1 MEKFNDF
8 LVLLD
13 ANLSGSWWF
22 PALLIGTGIFFTIYL
37 GLPQFRY
44 FKSALKIV
52 SGKTKSSDSEGETTG
67 FQALT
72 TAMSGAVGTGN
83 IGGVALAIWT
93 GGPAA
98 IFWMWIT
105 AIFGMTTKFVEVT
118 LGHKYRTKL
127 SDGSI
132 SGGPMYYIE
141 QGLNMKWV
149 AILFAFLMMITAIGS
164 GNMPQINNI
173 ALVMNTE
180 FSVPKLFTGLF
191 LGGLLWIIIIG
202 GIKRIASVASKII
215 PIMGLIYFGG
225 ALIIL
230 IENYQNVIP
239 SFQAIFAQVFT
250 GSAAVGGFLGASFAM
265 SLKYGVARGLYSN
278 EAGQGSSPIAHA
290 SSKNKSIDQGVVSIL
305 EPFIDTIVVCSVTA
319 LVILSSGVWT
329 QKFDTQFSKTDM
341 VVLDGIYSDDKNDDG
356 NYVFPEDINE
366 LTNYVQGIESNI
378 RNYSGT
384 LNVKEGKIVE
394 KNITIIHLRSIA
406 EDVVFH
412 TPETSDDDETK
423 LSGHLIIK
431 NGKVD
436 KAISYTYDS
445 KNKSFRTLDP
455 QSGVKDAESG
465 KIMYEL
471 ILNNGLLLDQLIK
484 EVESKIS
491 LEENNPERDASILR
505 MLLAEKDELLE
516 KRETNLDKEKSFIF
530 NEIVEGRSLVSS
542 AELTAKAFS
551 NGIMGEYG
559 GKLVAIALLLFAFST
574 AITWCYYGD
583 RSTAYIFGEKGVVW
597 YRNFYVL
604 CFILAAVI
612 DTTVVWNIAYVVV
625 ALVSIPNLIAMFV
638 LRKEMKLLSDDFK
651 VK

>member
-1 MEKFNDF
+1 MEQFNSF

-13 ANLSGSWWF
+13 SNLSGSWWF
-22 PALLIGTGIFFTIYL
+22 PALLIGTGVYFTIYL
-37 GLPQFRY
+37 GFPQFKY
-44 FKSALKIV
+44 FKSAFNIV
-52 SGKTKSSDSEGETTG
+52 SGKANNTETDGETTG

-127 SDGSI
+127 KDGSI

-180 FSVPKLFTGLF
+180 FAVPKLFTGLF
-191 LGGLLWIIIIG
+191 LGTLLWIIIIG

-230 IENYQNVIP
+230 IENYQNIIP
-239 SFQAIFAQVFT
+239 SFNAIFAQVFT
-250 GSAAVGGFLGASFAM
+250 GSAAMGGFLGASFAM

-305 EPFIDTIVVCSVTA
+305 EPFIDTLVVCTVTA
-319 LVILSSGVWT
+319 LVILSSNVWT
-329 QKFDTQFSKTDM
+329 EKFDTNFSKTDM
-341 VVLDGIYSDDKNDDG
+341 IVLNGSYSDKLN
-356 NYVFPEDINE
+356 EDNSFVYPNQINE
-366 LTNYVQGIESNI
+366 LTKYVQNI
-378 RNYSGT
+378 DSTVEEFNGM
-384 LNVKEGKIVE
+384 LNVEDGKILNN
-394 KNITIIHLRSIA
+394 NITVIHLRSIA
-406 EDVVFH
+406 EDIVVRDANKNLFNG
-412 TPETSDDDETK
+412 SINID
-423 LSGHLIIK
+423 
-431 NGKVD
+431 NGK
-436 KAISYTYDS
+436 A
-445 KNKSFRTLDP
+445 
-455 QSGVKDAESG
+455 KDAVTFEG
-465 KIMYEL
+465 K
-471 ILNNGLLLDQLIK
+471 
-484 EVESKIS
+484 
-491 LEENNPERDASILR
+491 
-505 MLLAEKDELLE
+505 
-516 KRETNLDKEKSFIF
+516 
-530 NEIVEGRSLVSS
+530 SLVSS

-551 NGIMGEYG
+551 NGILGDYG

-583 RSTAYIFGEKGVVW
+583 RSTAYIFGEKGVIW

-638 LRKEMKLLSDDFK
+638 LRKEMKLLSDEFITK
-651 VK
+651 

>member
-1 MEKFNDF
+1 MEQFNNF
-8 LVLLD
+8 LILLD
-13 ANLSGSWWF
+13 SNLSGSWWF

-37 GLPQFRY
+37 GFPQFKY
-44 FKSALKIV
+44 FKSAFKIV
-52 SGKTKSSDSEGETTG
+52 SGKNKSDSEGETTG

-127 SDGSI
+127 KDGSI

-180 FSVPKLFTGLF
+180 FSIPKLFTGLF
-191 LGGLLWIIIIG
+191 LGVLLWIIIIG

-215 PIMGLIYFGG
+215 PIMGIIYFGG
-225 ALIIL
+225 ALVIL
-230 IENYQNVIP
+230 AENYQNIIP
-239 SFQAIFAQVFT
+239 SFNAIFSQVFT

-329 QKFDTQFSKTDM
+329 QKFDTTFSKTDM
-341 VVLDGIYSDDKNDDG
+341 VIIEGIYSDEKNDDG
-356 NYVFPEDINE
+356 NYIHPDHISE
-366 LTNYVQGIESNI
+366 LTKYVQSIDS
-378 RNYSGT
+378 
-384 LNVKEGKIVE
+384 NVKEYSGSLDVVEGKLIAD
-394 KNITIIHLRSIA
+394 NITVIHSRSIA
-406 EDVVFH
+406 EDINVRNLN
-412 TPETSDDDETK
+412 SNLYSGK
-423 LSGHLIIK
+423 LNIIG
-431 NGKVD
+431 GKVTEQV
-436 KAISYTYDS
+436 II
-445 KNKSFRTLDP
+445 
-455 QSGVKDAESG
+455 EG
-465 KIMYEL
+465 K
-471 ILNNGLLLDQLIK
+471 
-484 EVESKIS
+484 
-491 LEENNPERDASILR
+491 
-505 MLLAEKDELLE
+505 
-516 KRETNLDKEKSFIF
+516 
-530 NEIVEGRSLVSS
+530 SLVSS

-551 NGIMGEYG
+551 QGVLGQYG

-574 AITWCYYGD
+574 SITWCYYGD

-638 LRKEMKLLSDDFK
+638 LRKEMKKLSDEFNII
-651 VK
+651 

>member
-1 MEKFNDF
+1 MEQFNSF

-13 ANLSGSWWF
+13 SNLSGSWWF
-22 PALLIGTGIFFTIYL
+22 PALLIGTGVYFTIYL
-37 GLPQFRY
+37 GFPQFKY
-44 FKSALKIV
+44 FKSAFNIV
-52 SGKTKSSDSEGETTG
+52 SGKANNTETDGETTG

-127 SDGSI
+127 KDGSI

-180 FSVPKLFTGLF
+180 FAVPKLFTGLF
-191 LGGLLWIIIIG
+191 LGTLLWIIIIG

-230 IENYQNVIP
+230 IENYQNIIP
-239 SFQAIFAQVFT
+239 SFNAIFAQVFT
-250 GSAAVGGFLGASFAM
+250 GSAAMGGFLGASFAM

-305 EPFIDTIVVCSVTA
+305 EPFIDTLVVCTVTA
-319 LVILSSGVWT
+319 LVILSSNVWT
-329 QKFDTQFSKTDM
+329 EKFDTNFSKTDM
-341 VVLDGIYSDDKNDDG
+341 IVLNGSYSDKLN
-356 NYVFPEDINE
+356 EDNSFVYPNQINE
-366 LTNYVQGIESNI
+366 LTKYVQNIDSSVEEFNGI
-378 RNYSGT
+378 
-384 LNVKEGKIVE
+384 LNVEDGKILNN
-394 KNITIIHLRSIA
+394 NITVIHLRSIA
-406 EDVVFH
+406 EDIVVRDANKNLFNG
-412 TPETSDDDETK
+412 SINID
-423 LSGHLIIK
+423 
-431 NGKVD
+431 NGK
-436 KAISYTYDS
+436 
-445 KNKSFRTLDP
+445 P
-455 QSGVKDAESG
+455 KDAVTFEG
-465 KIMYEL
+465 K
-471 ILNNGLLLDQLIK
+471 
-484 EVESKIS
+484 
-491 LEENNPERDASILR
+491 
-505 MLLAEKDELLE
+505 
-516 KRETNLDKEKSFIF
+516 
-530 NEIVEGRSLVSS
+530 SLVSS

-551 NGIMGEYG
+551 NGILGDYG

-583 RSTAYIFGEKGVVW
+583 RSTAYIFGEKGVIW

-638 LRKEMKLLSDDFK
+638 LRKEMKLLSDEFITK
-651 VK
+651 

>member
-1 MEKFNDF
+1 MDQFNEF
-8 LVLLD
+8 LILLD
-13 ANLSGSWWF
+13 SNLSGSWWF
-22 PALLIGTGIFFTIYL
+22 PILLVGTGIFFTIYL
-37 GLPQFRY
+37 GFPQFR
-44 FKSALKIV
+44 FFGKAWHLV
-52 SGKTKSSDSEGETTG
+52 SGKNKKTDSDGETTA
-67 FQALT
+67 FEALT

-118 LGHKYRTKL
+118 MGHKYRTKL
-127 SDGSI
+127 ADGSI

-141 QGLNMKWV
+141 SALNMKW
-149 AILFAFLMMITAIGS
+149 AGILFAFLMMITAIGS

-191 LGGLLWIIIIG
+191 LGALLWIIIIG

-230 IENYQNVIP
+230 TENYQNIIP
-239 SFQAIFAQVFT
+239 SFNAIFSQVFT

-329 QKFDTQFSKTDM
+329 QKFDTTFSKTDM
-341 VVLDGIYSDDKNDDG
+341 VILDGIYSDEKNSDG
-356 NYVFPEDINE
+356 SYIYPNHISE
-366 LTNYVQGIESNI
+366 LTNYVQSIESD
-378 RNYSGT
+378 
-384 LNVKEGKIVE
+384 VKEYNGTISIE
-394 KNITIIHLRSIA
+394 SGRIDNSNITILHSRSIA
-406 EDVVFH
+406 EDVEVLN
-412 TPETSDDDETK
+412 TDKETYSGS
-423 LSGHLIIK
+423 LSI
-431 NGKVD
+431 VD
-436 KAISYTYDS
+436 
-445 KNKSFRTLDP
+445 
-455 QSGVKDAESG
+455 G
-465 KIMYEL
+465 KI
-471 ILNNGLLLDQLIK
+471 
-484 EVESKIS
+484 
-491 LEENNPERDASILR
+491 LEPVTLR
-505 MLLAEKDELLE
+505 GK
-516 KRETNLDKEKSFIF
+516 
-530 NEIVEGRSLVSS
+530 SLVSS

-551 NGIMGEYG
+551 QGIFGDYG

-583 RSTAYIFGEKGVVW
+583 RSTAYIFGERGVFW

-612 DTTVVWNIAYVVV
+612 DTTIVWNIAYVVV
-625 ALVSIPNLIAMFV
+625 ALVSIPNLIALFV
-638 LRKEMKLLSDDFK
+638 LRNEMKDLTNEFIK
-651 VK
+651 EN

>member
-1 MEKFNDF
+1 MTQFNDF
-8 LVLLD
+8 LLLLD
-13 ANLSGSWWF
+13 SNLSGSWWF
-22 PALLIGTGIFFTIYL
+22 PILLVGTGIFFTIYL
-37 GLPQFRY
+37 GFPQFR
-44 FKSALKIV
+44 FFGKAWKLV
-52 SGKTKSSDSEGETTG
+52 SGKNNKSDEEGETTG
-67 FQALT
+67 FEALT

-118 LGHKYRTKL
+118 MGHKYRTKL
-127 SDGSI
+127 DDGSI

-141 QGLNMKWV
+141 HALNMKW
-149 AILFAFLMMITAIGS
+149 AGILFAFLMMITAIGS

-191 LGGLLWIIIIG
+191 LGALLWVIIIG
-202 GIKRIASVASKII
+202 GIKRIASVARKII

-230 IENYQNVIP
+230 IENYQNIIP
-239 SFQAIFAQVFT
+239 SFNAIFSQVFT

-290 SSKNKSIDQGVVSIL
+290 SSKNTSIDQGVVSIL

-329 QKFDTQFSKTDM
+329 EKFDTTFSKTDM
-341 VVLDGIYSDDKNDDG
+341 VILEGTYSDQENIDG
-356 NYVFPEDINE
+356 TYIYPDHMNQ
-366 LTNYVQGIESNI
+366 LTRYVQSIESDVNEFSGIINI
-378 RNYSGT
+378 EDGKL
-384 LNVKEGKIVE
+384 LNT
-394 KNITIIHLRSIA
+394 NITVLHSRSIA
-406 EDVVFH
+406 ENVVVKNN
-412 TPETSDDDETK
+412 SDK
-423 LSGHLIIK
+423 NLYSGSLNVL
-431 NGKVD
+431 NGKV
-436 KAISYTYDS
+436 IEPV
-445 KNKSFRTLDP
+445 LI
-455 QSGVKDAESG
+455 EG
-465 KIMYEL
+465 K
-471 ILNNGLLLDQLIK
+471 
-484 EVESKIS
+484 
-491 LEENNPERDASILR
+491 
-505 MLLAEKDELLE
+505 
-516 KRETNLDKEKSFIF
+516 
-530 NEIVEGRSLVSS
+530 SLVSS

-551 NGIMGEYG
+551 QGTFGDYG

-583 RSTAYIFGEKGVVW
+583 RSTAYIFGERGVFW

-612 DTTVVWNIAYVVV
+612 DTTIVWNIAYVVV
-625 ALVSIPNLIAMFV
+625 ALVSIPNLIALFV
-638 LRKEMKLLSDDFK
+638 LRNEMKNLTNEFIK
-651 VK
+651 EN

>member
-1 MEKFNDF
+1 MNQFNEF
-8 LVLLD
+8 LLLLD
-13 ANLSGSWWF
+13 SNLSGSWWF
-22 PALLIGTGIFFTIYL
+22 PILLVGTGIFFTIYL
-37 GLPQFRY
+37 GFPQFR
-44 FKSALKIV
+44 FFGKAWKLVSRRNNKSDA
-52 SGKTKSSDSEGETTG
+52 DGETTG
-67 FQALT
+67 FEALT

-118 LGHKYRTKL
+118 MGHKYRTKL
-127 SDGSI
+127 EDGSI

-141 QGLNMKWV
+141 HALNMKW
-149 AILFAFLMMITAIGS
+149 AGILFAFLMMITAIGS

-180 FSVPKLFTGLF
+180 FSVPKIFTGLF
-191 LGGLLWIIIIG
+191 LGALLWIIIIG

-230 IENYQNVIP
+230 LENYQNIIP
-239 SFQAIFAQVFT
+239 SFNAIFAQVFT

-290 SSKNKSIDQGVVSIL
+290 SSKNSSIDQGVVSIL

-329 QKFDTQFSKTDM
+329 EKFDTTFSKTDM
-341 VVLDGIYSDDKNDDG
+341 VILDGTYSDQENIDG
-356 NYVFPEDINE
+356 TYLYPDHMNQ
-366 LTNYVQGIESNI
+366 LTKYVQSIDSDVDE
-378 RNYSGT
+378 YSGIIEIQDGR
-384 LNVKEGKIVE
+384 L
-394 KNITIIHLRSIA
+394 ITSDITVLHSRSIA
-406 EDVVFH
+406 ENITVTDKEDKNLY
-412 TPETSDDDETK
+412 TGS
-423 LSGHLIIK
+423 LSVE
-431 NGKVD
+431 NGKV
-436 KAISYTYDS
+436 
-445 KNKSFRTLDP
+445 
-455 QSGVKDAESG
+455 QDAVTFAG
-465 KIMYEL
+465 K
-471 ILNNGLLLDQLIK
+471 
-484 EVESKIS
+484 
-491 LEENNPERDASILR
+491 
-505 MLLAEKDELLE
+505 
-516 KRETNLDKEKSFIF
+516 
-530 NEIVEGRSLVSS
+530 SLVSS

-551 NGIMGEYG
+551 QGILGQFG

-583 RSTAYIFGEKGVVW
+583 RSTAYIFGERGVFW

-612 DTTVVWNIAYVVV
+612 DTTIVWNIAYVVV
-625 ALVSIPNLIAMFV
+625 ALVSIPNLIALFV
-638 LRKEMKLLSDDFK
+638 LRNEMKDLTKEFINK
-651 VK
+651 YE

>member
-1 MEKFNDF
+1 MEQFNAF

-13 ANLSGSWWF
+13 SNLSGSWWF

-37 GLPQFRY
+37 GFPQFKY
-44 FKSALKIV
+44 FNSALKIV
-52 SGKTKSSDSEGETTG
+52 SGKSKNSESDGETTG

-105 AIFGMTTKFVEVT
+105 AIFGMTTKYVEVT
-118 LGHKYRTKL
+118 LGHKYRTTL

-141 QGLNMKWV
+141 QGLNMRWV

-173 ALVMNTE
+173 ALVMNSE
-180 FSVPKLFTGLF
+180 FDVPKLFTGLF
-191 LGGLLWIIIIG
+191 LGALLWIIIIG

-215 PIMGLIYFGG
+215 PIMGIINFGG

-230 IENYQNVIP
+230 AENYQNVIP
-239 SFQAIFAQVFT
+239 SFNAIFAQVFT

-329 QKFDTQFSKTDM
+329 QKFDTTFSKTDM
-341 VVLDGIYSDDKNDDG
+341 VILNGIYSDDKNIDG
-356 NYVFPEDINE
+356 NYLYPDHINE
-366 LTNYVQGIESNI
+366 LTKYVQSIDS
-378 RNYSGT
+378 
-384 LNVKEGKIVE
+384 NVKEFTGSLDVDDGRILSD
-394 KNITIIHLRSIA
+394 NITVIHSRSIA
-406 EDVVFH
+406 EDIII
-412 TPETSDDDETK
+412 SDSVENN
-423 LSGHLIIK
+423 LFSGQLEII
-431 NGKVD
+431 NGKVSD
-436 KAISYTYDS
+436 QVTIK
-445 KNKSFRTLDP
+445 
-455 QSGVKDAESG
+455 G
-465 KIMYEL
+465 K
-471 ILNNGLLLDQLIK
+471 
-484 EVESKIS
+484 
-491 LEENNPERDASILR
+491 
-505 MLLAEKDELLE
+505 
-516 KRETNLDKEKSFIF
+516 
-530 NEIVEGRSLVSS
+530 SLVSS

-551 NGIMGEYG
+551 QGILGQYG
-559 GKLVAIALLLFAFST
+559 GKLVAIALSLFAFST
-574 AITWCYYGD
+574 SITWCYYGD

-604 CFILAAVI
+604 CFVLAAVI

-638 LRKEMKLLSDDFK
+638 LRKEMKSLSDNFDIK
-651 VK
+651 

>member
-1 MEKFNDF
+1 MEQFNNF
-8 LVLLD
+8 LILLD
-13 ANLSGSWWF
+13 SNLSGSWWF

-37 GLPQFRY
+37 GFPQFKY
-44 FKSALKIV
+44 FNSAFKIV
-52 SGKTKSSDSEGETTG
+52 SGKTKSTDQDGETTG

-105 AIFGMTTKFVEVT
+105 AIFGMTTKYVEVT

-191 LGGLLWIIIIG
+191 LGALLWIIIIG

-230 IENYQNVIP
+230 AENYQNIIP
-239 SFQAIFAQVFT
+239 SFNAIFAQVFT

-329 QKFDTQFSKTDM
+329 QKFDTNFSKTDM
-341 VVLDGIYSDDKNDDG
+341 VILEGTYSDEKNIDG
-356 NYVFPEDINE
+356 DYLYPKQINE
-366 LTNYVQGIESNI
+366 LNSYVQSLDSE
-378 RNYSGT
+378 
-384 LNVKEGKIVE
+384 VKEFSGELTVQDGNLIT
-394 KNITIIHLRSIA
+394 KNITILHSRSIA
-406 EDVVFH
+406 EDV
-412 TPETSDDDETK
+412 TISDQDDSNLFTGI
-423 LSGHLIIK
+423 LNVD
-431 NGKVD
+431 NGKIIESVD
-436 KAISYTYDS
+436 IH
-445 KNKSFRTLDP
+445 
-455 QSGVKDAESG
+455 G
-465 KIMYEL
+465 K
-471 ILNNGLLLDQLIK
+471 
-484 EVESKIS
+484 
-491 LEENNPERDASILR
+491 
-505 MLLAEKDELLE
+505 
-516 KRETNLDKEKSFIF
+516 
-530 NEIVEGRSLVSS
+530 SLVSS

-551 NGIMGEYG
+551 QGIMGQYG

-574 AITWCYYGD
+574 SITWCYYGD
-583 RSTAYIFGEKGVVW
+583 RSTAYIFGEKGVIW

-604 CFILAAVI
+604 CFVLAAVI
-612 DTTVVWNIAYVVV
+612 DTTIVWNIAYVVV

-638 LRKEMKLLSDDFK
+638 LRKEMKSLSDNFE

>member
-1 MEKFNDF
+1 MKNTEIKVNQFNDF
-8 LVLLD
+8 LILLD
-13 ANLSGSWWF
+13 SNLSGSWWF

-37 GLPQFRY
+37 RFPQFRY
-44 FKSALKIV
+44 FKSAIKIV
-52 SGKTKSSDSEGETTG
+52 SGKNRNTDSDGETTG

-72 TAMSGAVGTGN
+72 TAMSGAIGTGN

-105 AIFGMTTKFVEVT
+105 AIFGMTTKYVEVT

-127 SDGSI
+127 NDGSI

-141 QGLNMKWV
+141 QGLKMKWV

-173 ALVMNTE
+173 ALVMDSE

-191 LGGLLWIIIIG
+191 LGALLWIIIIG

-215 PIMGLIYFGG
+215 PIMGLIYLGG
-225 ALIIL
+225 AVIIL
-230 IENYQNVIP
+230 IENYQNIIP
-239 SFQAIFAQVFT
+239 SFNAIFAQVFT

-329 QKFDTQFSKTDM
+329 QKFETTFSNTDM
-341 VVLDGIYSDDKNDDG
+341 VILEGIYSDQKNPDG
-356 NYVFPEDINE
+356 SYVYPDHIVE
-366 LTNYVQGIESNI
+366 LTKYVQSMNSEVNEFSGLISIVDGRLISSNI
-378 RNYSGT
+378 TVINARSIAESIIVTTKNNDNDKPNNLYTGNI
-384 LNVKEGKIVE
+384 NVINGKIVE
-394 KNITIIHLRSIA
+394 S
-406 EDVVFH
+406 
-412 TPETSDDDETK
+412 
-423 LSGHLIIK
+423 LIFK
-431 NGKVD
+431 GK
-436 KAISYTYDS
+436 
-445 KNKSFRTLDP
+445 
-455 QSGVKDAESG
+455 
-465 KIMYEL
+465 
-471 ILNNGLLLDQLIK
+471 
-484 EVESKIS
+484 
-491 LEENNPERDASILR
+491 
-505 MLLAEKDELLE
+505 
-516 KRETNLDKEKSFIF
+516 
-530 NEIVEGRSLVSS
+530 SLVSS

-551 NGIMGEYG
+551 QGILGQFG

-583 RSTAYIFGEKGVVW
+583 RSTAYIFGEKGVFW
-597 YRNFYVL
+597 YRNFYVI
-604 CFILAAVI
+604 CFVLAAVI

-625 ALVSIPNLIAMFV
+625 ALVSIPNLIALFV
-638 LRKEMKLLSDDFK
+638 LRKEMKNLSDSFLK
-651 VK
+651 

>member
-1 MEKFNDF
+1 MEQFNNF
-8 LVLLD
+8 LILLD
-13 ANLSGSWWF
+13 SNLSGSWWF

-37 GLPQFRY
+37 GFPQFKY
-44 FKSALKIV
+44 FKSAFKIV
-52 SGKTKSSDSEGETTG
+52 SGKNKSDSEGETTG

-127 SDGSI
+127 KDGSI

-191 LGGLLWIIIIG
+191 LGALLWVIIIG

-215 PIMGLIYFGG
+215 PIMGIIYFGG

-230 IENYQNVIP
+230 VENYQNIIP
-239 SFQAIFAQVFT
+239 SFTAIFSQVFT

-329 QKFDTQFSKTDM
+329 QKFDTTFSKTDM
-341 VVLDGIYSDDKNDDG
+341 VILEGIYSDEKNDDG
-356 NYVFPEDINE
+356 NYIYPDHIAE
-366 LTNYVQGIESNI
+366 LTKYVQSIESNV
-378 RNYSGT
+378 NEFSGSIEVIDGR
-384 LNVKEGKIVE
+384 LVAD
-394 KNITIIHLRSIA
+394 NITVIHSRSIA
-406 EDVVFH
+406 EDITV
-412 TPETSDDDETK
+412 TNLNSNLYIGT
-423 LSGHLIIK
+423 LNII
-431 NGKVD
+431 D
-436 KAISYTYDS
+436 
-445 KNKSFRTLDP
+445 
-455 QSGVKDAESG
+455 G
-465 KIMYEL
+465 KISEQVV
-471 ILNNGLLLDQLIK
+471 I
-484 EVESKIS
+484 
-491 LEENNPERDASILR
+491 
-505 MLLAEKDELLE
+505 
-516 KRETNLDKEKSFIF
+516 
-530 NEIVEGRSLVSS
+530 EGKSLVSS

-551 NGIMGEYG
+551 QGILGQYG

-574 AITWCYYGD
+574 SITWCYYGD

-638 LRKEMKLLSDDFK
+638 LRKEMKKLSDDFK
-651 VK
+651 IT

>member
-1 MEKFNDF
+1 MEQFNSF

-13 ANLSGSWWF
+13 SNLSGSWWF
-22 PALLIGTGIFFTIYL
+22 PALLIGTGVYFTIYL
-37 GLPQFRY
+37 GFPQFKY
-44 FKSALKIV
+44 FKSAFNIV
-52 SGKTKSSDSEGETTG
+52 SGKANNTETDGETTG

-127 SDGSI
+127 KDGSI

-180 FSVPKLFTGLF
+180 FQVPKLFTGLF
-191 LGGLLWIIIIG
+191 LGALLWIIIIG

-230 IENYQNVIP
+230 IENYQNIIP
-239 SFQAIFAQVFT
+239 SFNAIFAQVFT
-250 GSAAVGGFLGASFAM
+250 GSAAMGGFLGASFAM

-305 EPFIDTIVVCSVTA
+305 EPFIDTLVVCTVTA
-319 LVILSSGVWT
+319 LVILSSNVWT
-329 QKFDTQFSKTDM
+329 EKFDTNFSKTDM
-341 VVLDGIYSDDKNDDG
+341 VVLNGSYSDKLTDESNFLYPDQ
-356 NYVFPEDINE
+356 INE
-366 LTNYVQGIESNI
+366 LTKYVQNINSSVEEFNGI
-378 RNYSGT
+378 
-384 LNVKEGKIVE
+384 LNVEDGKILD
-394 KNITIIHLRSIA
+394 NDITVIHLRSIA
-406 EDVVFH
+406 ED
-412 TPETSDDDETK
+412 
-423 LSGHLIIK
+423 IIVRDSNK
-431 NGKVD
+431 NLFNGSLDINNGKV
-436 KAISYTYDS
+436 
-445 KNKSFRTLDP
+445 
-455 QSGVKDAESG
+455 KDAVSFEG
-465 KIMYEL
+465 K
-471 ILNNGLLLDQLIK
+471 
-484 EVESKIS
+484 
-491 LEENNPERDASILR
+491 
-505 MLLAEKDELLE
+505 
-516 KRETNLDKEKSFIF
+516 
-530 NEIVEGRSLVSS
+530 SLVSS

-551 NGIMGEYG
+551 NGILGDYG

-638 LRKEMKLLSDDFK
+638 LRKEMKLLSDEFIAK
-651 VK
+651 

>member
-1 MEKFNDF
+1 MEQFNSF

-13 ANLSGSWWF
+13 SNLSGSWWF
-22 PALLIGTGIFFTIYL
+22 PALLIGTGVYFTIYL
-37 GLPQFRY
+37 GFPQFKY
-44 FKSALKIV
+44 FKSALSIV
-52 SGKTKSSDSEGETTG
+52 SGKANNTETDGETTG

-127 SDGSI
+127 KDGSI

-180 FSVPKLFTGLF
+180 FQVPKLFTGLF
-191 LGGLLWIIIIG
+191 LGALLWIIIIG

-230 IENYQNVIP
+230 IENYQNIIP
-239 SFQAIFAQVFT
+239 SFNAIFAQVFT
-250 GSAAVGGFLGASFAM
+250 GSAAMGGFLGASFAM

-305 EPFIDTIVVCSVTA
+305 EPFIDTLVVCTVTA
-319 LVILSSGVWT
+319 LVILSSNVWT
-329 QKFDTQFSKTDM
+329 EKFDTNFSKTDM
-341 VVLDGIYSDDKNDDG
+341 VVLNGSYSDKLTDESNFLYPDQ
-356 NYVFPEDINE
+356 INE
-366 LTNYVQGIESNI
+366 LTKYVQNINSSVEEFNGI
-378 RNYSGT
+378 
-384 LNVKEGKIVE
+384 LNVEDGKILD
-394 KNITIIHLRSIA
+394 NDITVIHLRSIA
-406 EDVVFH
+406 ED
-412 TPETSDDDETK
+412 
-423 LSGHLIIK
+423 IIVRDSNK
-431 NGKVD
+431 NLFNGPLDINNGKV
-436 KAISYTYDS
+436 
-445 KNKSFRTLDP
+445 
-455 QSGVKDAESG
+455 KDAVSFEG
-465 KIMYEL
+465 K
-471 ILNNGLLLDQLIK
+471 
-484 EVESKIS
+484 
-491 LEENNPERDASILR
+491 
-505 MLLAEKDELLE
+505 
-516 KRETNLDKEKSFIF
+516 
-530 NEIVEGRSLVSS
+530 SLVSS

-551 NGIMGEYG
+551 NGILGDYG

-638 LRKEMKLLSDDFK
+638 LRKEMKLLSDEFIAK
-651 VK
+651 

>member
-1 MEKFNDF
+1 MTQFNDF
-8 LVLLD
+8 LLLLD
-13 ANLSGSWWF
+13 SNLSGSWWF
-22 PALLIGTGIFFTIYL
+22 PILLVGTGIFFTIYL
-37 GLPQFRY
+37 GFPQFR
-44 FKSALKIV
+44 FFGKAWKLV
-52 SGKTKSSDSEGETTG
+52 SGKNNKSDEEGETTG
-67 FQALT
+67 FEALT

-118 LGHKYRTKL
+118 MGHKYRTKL
-127 SDGSI
+127 DDGSI

-141 QGLNMKWV
+141 HALNMKW
-149 AILFAFLMMITAIGS
+149 AGILFAFLMMITAIGS

-191 LGGLLWIIIIG
+191 LGALLWVIIIG

-230 IENYQNVIP
+230 IENYQNIIP
-239 SFQAIFAQVFT
+239 SFNAIFSQVFT

-290 SSKNKSIDQGVVSIL
+290 SSKNTSIDQGVVSIL

-329 QKFDTQFSKTDM
+329 EKFDTTFSKTDM
-341 VVLDGIYSDDKNDDG
+341 VILEGTYSDQENIDG
-356 NYVFPEDINE
+356 TYIYPDHMNQ
-366 LTNYVQGIESNI
+366 LTRYVQSIESDVNEFSGIINI
-378 RNYSGT
+378 EDGKL
-384 LNVKEGKIVE
+384 LNT
-394 KNITIIHLRSIA
+394 NITVLHSRSIA
-406 EDVVFH
+406 ENVVVKNN
-412 TPETSDDDETK
+412 SDK
-423 LSGHLIIK
+423 NLYSGSLNVL
-431 NGKVD
+431 NGKV
-436 KAISYTYDS
+436 IEQV
-445 KNKSFRTLDP
+445 LI
-455 QSGVKDAESG
+455 EG
-465 KIMYEL
+465 K
-471 ILNNGLLLDQLIK
+471 
-484 EVESKIS
+484 
-491 LEENNPERDASILR
+491 
-505 MLLAEKDELLE
+505 
-516 KRETNLDKEKSFIF
+516 
-530 NEIVEGRSLVSS
+530 SLVSS

-551 NGIMGEYG
+551 QGTFGDYG

-583 RSTAYIFGEKGVVW
+583 RSTAYIFGERGVFW

-612 DTTVVWNIAYVVV
+612 DTTIVWNIAYVVV
-625 ALVSIPNLIAMFV
+625 ALVSIPNLIALFV
-638 LRKEMKLLSDDFK
+638 LRNEMKNLTNEFIK
-651 VK
+651 EN